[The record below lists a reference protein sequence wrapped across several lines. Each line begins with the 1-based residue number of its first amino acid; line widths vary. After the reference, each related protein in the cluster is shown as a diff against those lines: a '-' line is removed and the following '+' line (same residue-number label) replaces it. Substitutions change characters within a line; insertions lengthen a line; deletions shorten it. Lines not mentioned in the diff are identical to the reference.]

1 MLVQARRGGVGL
13 AWESAGSG
21 TAVLLIPGYGMTRQG
36 WWRTVPVLARRFRVL
51 TFDGRGLGDSDPAA
65 LPYGIGEL
73 ADDAVAVLDD
83 AGEER
88 AHVYGLSL
96 GGMVAQELALR
107 HPDRV
112 RALVL
117 GATTPGGPRAVPGDA
132 VALSLFARSVAM
144 PAEEAAW
151 AAVTH
156 LYAERTRRRHGGVI
170 AEDVA
175 ARLEHGA
182 GSYARTQQLLAAAG
196 HNALDRLAEIQAPT
210 FVVHGA
216 QDAIV
221 PVANAQ
227 LLHAGIRGSAL
238 RIWPRAGH
246 LYVSEERRADRE
258 IARFLARHDL
268 RRRWWRRLGL
278 RGAAKSQ

>member
-1 MLVQARRGGVGL
+1 VVVHARRGGLEL
-13 AWESAGSG
+13 AWESVGSG
-21 TAVLLIPGYGMTRQG
+21 PAVLLVPGYGMTRQG

-51 TFDGRGLGDSDPAA
+51 TFDGRGIGDSDPAA

-73 ADDAVAVLDD
+73 ADDAAAILDD
-83 AGEER
+83 AGEVA

-96 GGMVAQELALR
+96 GGMVAQEVALR

-117 GATTPGGPRAVPGDA
+117 GATTPGGSRSVAGDP
-132 VALSLFARSVAM
+132 VALSLFGRSAAM

-151 AAVTH
+151 AAVPH
-156 LYAERTRRRHGGVI
+156 LYAERTRRRRGGRI

-182 GSYARTQQLLAAAG
+182 GSFTRAQQLLAAAS
-196 HNALDRLAEIQAPT
+196 HNALDRLADIAAPT
-210 FVVHGA
+210 LVVHGE
-216 QDAIV
+216 QDTIV
-221 PVANAQ
+221 PVANAR

-238 RIWPRAGH
+238 SIWPRAGH
-246 LYVSEERRADRE
+246 LYVTEEPRADRE
-258 IARFLARHDL
+258 VARFLARHGPRRGSARL
-268 RRRWWRRLGL
+268 RAWLTR
-278 RGAAKSQ
+278 

>member
-1 MLVQARRGGVGL
+1 VVVHARRAGVGL
-13 AWESAGSG
+13 AWESVGSG
-21 TAVLLIPGYGMTRQG
+21 
-36 WWRTVPVLARRFRVL
+36 PVVA
-51 TFDGRGLGDSDPAA
+51 
-65 LPYGIGEL
+65 EL

-96 GGMVAQELALR
+96 GGMVAQEIALR

-112 RALVL
+112 GALVL
-117 GATTPGGPRAVPGDA
+117 GATTPGGPRSVPGDA
-132 VALSLFARSVAM
+132 VALSLFARSAAM

-156 LYAERTRRRHGGVI
+156 LYAERTRRRRGALI

-175 ARLEHGA
+175 ARLEQGA
-182 GSYARTQQLLAAAG
+182 GPYTRTQQLLAAAS
-196 HNALDRLAEIQAPT
+196 HNTHDRLAEIAAPT

-216 QDAIV
+216 QDTIV

-227 LLHAGIRGSAL
+227 LLHAGIRGSTL

-258 IARFLARHDL
+258 VARFLADHSP
-268 RRRWWRRLGL
+268 RRAVFSRWRARLAL
-278 RGAAKSQ
+278 